1 MQIETVKGFCDNL
14 HMKYCIKCGHE
25 LEDGDEFCR
34 ECGAAQAP
42 SESWSLRRAVKVAF
56 RKTFVFSGT
65 ASPAEFWLIFLFLG
79 ICSTVFSLV
88 EEIIIIKA
96 MVSQDDMSQTMRMY
110 QLALAVFTVFFM
122 FLIIGPAVR
131 RYHDSGRSGAW
142 FMVPVVNFI
151 LLFKK
156 VHIWCTQSGKSA
168 FDCRLSVEYGY
179 LIKSI
184 LNHLESSLMDP
195 EHSVPRIVDS
205 LTDSLPDLP
214 VYVAMSQDFSL
225 DSRDLCDQVV
235 DLLSFL

>member
-14 HMKYCIKCGHE
+14 GMKYCIKCGHE

-42 SESWSLRRAVKVAF
+42 SESWSLRRAVKVSF

-151 LLFKK
+151 LLFKRTDK
-156 VHIWCTQSGKSA
+156 NSPYAVDHDVNPVITKIGKAA
-168 FDCRLSVEYGY
+168 FVVYALVLFGFQVDNALYG
-179 LIKSI
+179 K
-184 LNHLESSLMDP
+184 
-195 EHSVPRIVDS
+195 
-205 LTDSLPDLP
+205 LPDVRIPELEFNGIP
-214 VYVAMSQDFSL
+214 ENTDVNGNII
-225 DSRDLCDQVV
+225 
-235 DLLSFL
+235 